1 VGVVVLLA
9 FWWPP
14 PPPHG
19 TWKVVSNDAHVVR
32 A

>member
-1 VGVVVLLA
+1 MA
-9 FWWPP
+9 FTSVW
-14 PPPHG
+14 HRTDG